1 MAGELKLN
9 SDGAFNMERK
19 DGGWGFILRDDQGR
33 AICSG
38 AGRGAFLLDAFHAE
52 LLVCLAGLQEVA
64 KLGITRIILEVDA
77 TMLKDAILTDDYRLT
92 PTGGV
97 ITEIKQLIGAEFMSF
112 TVSVCKRVCNSVA
125 HALAVSG
132 CNLPSGCYKTWEGV
146 PQDVEA
152 LVTSDLAGSDEY

>member
-1 MAGELKLN
+1 MVLLTWKGKMGDGVSFSVMIRAVPYAQGLGE
-9 SDGAFNMERK
+9 
-19 DGGWGFILRDDQGR
+19 GR
-33 AICSG
+33 SC
-38 AGRGAFLLDAFHAE
+38 LLDAFHAE

-132 CNLPSGCYKTWEGV
+132 CNLPSGCYKTWEGY
-146 PQDVEA
+146 
-152 LVTSDLAGSDEY
+152 LRMLRLW